1 MNPSLYTRQ
10 SGFDISNGI
19 KIMNRESLM
28 LHKFSLAIA
37 VSCASS
43 SMAWAADLP
52 MPTKTGLVS
61 VYQEAVDN
69 NADLAAARADYA
81 ARKEVVPQARA
92 GLLPN
97 LSAGANVN
105 NTRTS
110 IDQPNVI
117 ATRSGTVY
125 QATLSQ
131 PIFRADRWF
140 QLQAA
145 EAVNEQAALELSAT
159 EQNLILESAQNY
171 FTVLRAQDNLA
182 STKAEEAAFKRQL
195 DQANERFDVGLS
207 DKTDVLQAQAS
218 YDTARA
224 SRIVAK
230 RQVDD
235 AFQALVTLTNR
246 DYNAIEGIVHTL
258 PILPPTPNDAKAW
271 VDTAAQQ
278 NLNLLASNYAVNAA
292 EETLRQ
298 RKAGHAPT
306 LDAVA
311 QYQRGDNDALGF
323 SNPNYTGQNYRGDVE
338 QRSIGVQLNIPI
350 YSGGLTSS
358 QVREAYSRLG
368 QSEQRRE
375 GLRRQV
381 VENTRNLHRAVN
393 TDVEQVQARKQS
405 IISNQSALEA
415 TEIGYQVGTR
425 NIVDVL
431 DAQRQLYA
439 SVRDYNN
446 TRYDYILDNLRLKQ
460 AAGTLNPGD
469 LQDLSRYLKADYNPD
484 KDFLPPDLAAA
495 AKKNFERP
503 PSR

>member
-1 MNPSLYTRQ
+1 
-10 SGFDISNGI
+10 
-19 KIMNRESLM
+19 M
-28 LHKFSLAIA
+28 LRKLSLALA
-37 VSCASS
+37 VSCASNG
-43 SMAWAADLP
+43 MIWAAD
-52 MPTKTGLVS
+52 MPLSTKTGLVN
-61 VYQEAVDN
+61 VYEEAVN
-69 NADLAAARADYA
+69 NNSDLAAARDNYA
-81 ARKEVVPQARA
+81 AQKEVVPQARA

-97 LSAGANVN
+97 LSAGASTQ
-105 NTRTS
+105 NTRTQ
-110 IDQPNVI
+110 IDQPSSTF
-117 ATRSGTVY
+117 TRSGNLY

-140 QLQAA
+140 QFQAA
-145 EAVNEQAALELSAT
+145 KAVDEQAMLQLSAT
-159 EQNLILESAQNY
+159 EQNLILQSAQDY
-171 FTVLRAQDNLA
+171 FTVLRTEDNLA

-218 YDTARA
+218 YDTSRA
-224 SRIVAK
+224 NRITAQ

-235 AFQALVTLTNR
+235 AFQALMTLTNR
-246 DYNAIEGIVHTL
+246 EYNSIEGIVHTL
-258 PILPPTPNDAKAW
+258 PVLAPTPNDAKAW
-271 VDTAAQQ
+271 VDTASQQ
-278 NLNLLASNYAVNAA
+278 NLNLLASNYAVTAA
-292 EETLRQ
+292 EETLSQ

-311 QYQRGDNDALGF
+311 SYKRGDNDAFGF
-323 SNPNYTGQNYRGDVE
+323 SNPNFTGQNYSGSVE
-338 QRSIGVQLNIPI
+338 QSSVGVELNIPL

-358 QVREAYSRLG
+358 QVREAYSRLS
-368 QSEQRRE
+368 QSEQQRE
-375 GLRRQV
+375 SLRRQV

-405 IISNQSALEA
+405 IISSQSALEA

-431 DAQRQLYA
+431 DAQRQLYS

-484 KDFLPPDLAAA
+484 KDFLPPDLAKEAA
-495 AKKNFERP
+495 KNFEK
-503 PSR
+503 PSGY

>member
-1 MNPSLYTRQ
+1 
-10 SGFDISNGI
+10 
-19 KIMNRESLM
+19 M
-28 LHKFSLAIA
+28 LRKLSLAIA
-37 VSCASS
+37 VSCASNG
-43 SMAWAADLP
+43 MAWAAEAPL
-52 MPTKTGLVS
+52 TNKTDLVS

-69 NADLAAARADYA
+69 NADLAAARADYD

-97 LSAGANVN
+97 LSAGADLN
-105 NTRTS
+105 NTRTKFDEPS
-110 IDQPNVI
+110 MT

-125 QATLSQ
+125 QATLAQ

-145 EAVNEQAALELSAT
+145 KDVNEQAALELSAT
-159 EQNLILESAQNY
+159 EQNLILQSADSY
-171 FTVLRAQDNLA
+171 FSVLRAQDNLA

-195 DQANERFDVGLS
+195 DQSNERFDVGLS
-207 DKTDVLQAQAS
+207 DKTDVLQSQAS

-224 SRIVAK
+224 NRILAQ

-235 AFQALVTLTNR
+235 AFEALITLTNR
-246 DYNAIEGIVHTL
+246 QYNSIQGIVHSL
-258 PILPPTPNDAKAW
+258 PVLAPTPNDAKAW
-271 VDTAAQQ
+271 VDTAAKQ
-278 NLNLLASNYAVNAA
+278 NLNLLASNYAVSAA
-292 EETLRQ
+292 EETLKQ

-311 QYQRGDNDALGF
+311 QYKKGDNDALGF
-323 SNPNYTGQNYRGDVE
+323 SNPAPLGQRYGSDVE
-338 QRSIGVQLNIPI
+338 QRSVGLQLNIPI

-358 QVREAYSRLG
+358 QVRESYSRLN

-375 GLRRQV
+375 ALRRQV

-393 TDVEQVQARKQS
+393 TDVEQVQARRQS
-405 IISNQSALEA
+405 IISNQSAVEA

-431 DAQRQLYA
+431 DAQRQLYT
-439 SVRDYNN
+439 SVRNYNN
-446 TRYDYILDNLRLKQ
+446 SRYDYILDNLRLKQ

-469 LQDLSRYLKADYNPD
+469 LQDLARYLKADYNPD
-484 KDFLPPDLAAA
+484 RDFLPPDLAKAA
-495 AKKNFERP
+495 AEQLKARP
-503 PSR
+503 GQ

>member
-1 MNPSLYTRQ
+1 
-10 SGFDISNGI
+10 
-19 KIMNRESLM
+19 M
-28 LHKFSLAIA
+28 LRKLSLALA
-37 VSCASS
+37 VSCASNG
-43 SMAWAADLP
+43 MAWAAEAPLS
-52 MPTKTGLVS
+52 TKTDLVS

-69 NADLAAARADYA
+69 NADIAAARANYD

-97 LSAGANVN
+97 LSAGADLN
-105 NTRTS
+105 NTRTRF
-110 IDQPNVI
+110 DQPSMT

-125 QATLSQ
+125 QATLAQ

-159 EQNLILESAQNY
+159 EQNLILQSAESY

-182 STKAEEAAFKRQL
+182 STKAEEAAFQRQL
-195 DQANERFDVGLS
+195 DQSNERFDVGLS
-207 DKTDVLQAQAS
+207 DKTDVLQSQAS

-224 SRIVAK
+224 NRILAQ
-230 RQVDD
+230 RLVDD
-235 AFQALVTLTNR
+235 AFEALITLTNR
-246 DYNAIEGIVHTL
+246 QYNSIQGIVHTL
-258 PILPPTPNDAKAW
+258 PVLAPTPNDAKAW
-271 VDTAAQQ
+271 VDTAAKQ
-278 NLNLLASNYAVNAA
+278 NLNLLASNYAVSAA

-311 QYQRGDNDALGF
+311 QYKKGDNDALGF
-323 SNPNYTGQNYRGDVE
+323 NNPNPSGQPFGGDVE
-338 QRSIGVQLNIPI
+338 QRTVGLQLNIPL

-358 QVREAYSRLG
+358 QVRESYSRLS
-368 QSEQRRE
+368 QSEQQRE
-375 GLRRQV
+375 ALRRQV

-393 TDVEQVQARKQS
+393 TDVEQVQARRQS
-405 IISNQSALEA
+405 IISNQSAVEA

-431 DAQRQLYA
+431 DAQRQLYT
-439 SVRDYNN
+439 SVRNYNN

-469 LQDLSRYLKADYNPD
+469 LQALSRYLKADYNPD
-484 KDFLPPDLAAA
+484 KDFLPPDLAKAA
-495 AKKNFERP
+495 QEQLKANP
-503 PSR
+503 GY

>member
-1 MNPSLYTRQ
+1 MIN
-10 SGFDISNGI
+10 FF
-19 KIMNRESLM
+19 MNRECLM
-28 LHKFSLAIA
+28 LRKLSLVVA
-37 VSCASS
+37 VSFASS
-43 SMAWAADLP
+43 GLTWAADLP
-52 MPTKTGLVS
+52 MPTRTGLLN
-61 VYQEAVDN
+61 VYQQAVDN
-69 NADLAAARADYA
+69 NADLAASRADYD
-81 ARKEVVPQARA
+81 ARKEAVPQARA

-97 LSAGANVN
+97 ISGSVQNT

-110 IDQPNVI
+110 IDRPSAV

-159 EQNLILESAQNY
+159 EQNLILQSAQSY
-171 FTVLRAQDNLA
+171 FSVLRAQDNLA

-218 YDTARA
+218 YDTSRA
-224 SRIVAK
+224 SRLLAK

-246 DYNAIEGIVHTL
+246 EYNSIDGIVHTL
-258 PILPPTPNDAKAW
+258 PVLAPTPNDAKAW

-278 NLNLLASNYAVNAA
+278 NLNLLASNYAVSAA

-311 QYQRGDNDALGF
+311 TYQRGDNDSLGF
-323 SNPNYTGQNYRGDVE
+323 NNPNYTGQNYGGDVE

-358 QVREAYSRLG
+358 QVREAYSRLS
-368 QSEQRRE
+368 QTEQRRE
-375 GLRRQV
+375 SLRRQV

-469 LQDLSRYLKADYNPD
+469 LQDLSRYLKPDYNPD
-484 KDFLPPDLAAA
+484 KDFLPPDLATAA
-495 AKKNFERP
+495 QKNFERP
-503 PSR
+503 AQR